1 MLVIFSWNRQIIV
14 LNKPANE
21 EIVGK
26 MLKAA
31 GFLINPTLINII
43 KNVILL
49 KQINFSD
56 HVSRKLENIRLI
68 CD

>member
-1 MLVIFSWNRQIIV
+1 V